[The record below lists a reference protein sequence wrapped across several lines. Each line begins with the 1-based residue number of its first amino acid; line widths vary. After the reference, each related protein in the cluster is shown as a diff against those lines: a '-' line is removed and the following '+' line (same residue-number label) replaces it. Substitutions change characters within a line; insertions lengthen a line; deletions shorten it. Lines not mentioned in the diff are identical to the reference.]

1 MNTLVAITVPGVAQM
16 IQVLLLNLIQFDIL
30 FTEKWL
36 YEFFEMMKLDLN
48 FEESEETYGDDVDY
62 LKESGFDVK
71 YLLGNLGS
79 TFVFILFYIL
89 SFIFLLF
96 FKFAGKYSQ
105 KADNLAYLMKSS
117 LMWNFSI
124 NFLNSQFTAILI
136 PCFIN
141 FNSFYFSNRV
151 LQMSLVLTFLFFG
164 VSLLAIYAF
173 IRILK
178 KAF

>member
-1 MNTLVAITVPGVAQM
+1 MTMNTLVAITVPGVAQM

-96 FKFAGKYSQ
+96 FKFVGKYSQ
-105 KADNLAYLMKSS
+105 K
-117 LMWNFSI
+117 
-124 NFLNSQFTAILI
+124 
-136 PCFIN
+136 
-141 FNSFYFSNRV
+141 
-151 LQMSLVLTFLFFG
+151 
-164 VSLLAIYAF
+164 
-173 IRILK
+173 
-178 KAF
+178 